1 MWAQNRP
8 SCAGPVAGRE
18 PPPTLSHSPHCTLT
32 PNAGT
37 HSGTTQTGV
46 HLSQLLLRPHPPP
59 PPTGTQ
65 GADKPSGLLAQPLQ
79 CEFVCGVGLLPSFLH
94 HRFLPRRPEP
104 NLLRPTHVGCVRDP
118 LGAGVDVRTHPIS
131 EPMLSPPVALAQNF
145 PNSRDPRMSQTCSIT
160 TVSPCTCAHKH
171 LSFFEGGWERT
182 CWLVEIRGA
191 SSGYLSRSREGGSWV
206 QGKVKGRRKG
216 RGPGHSFPL
225 E

>member
-18 PPPTLSHSPHCTLT
+18 PPTLSHSPHCTLT

-46 HLSQLLLRPHPPP
+46 HLSQLLLRPHQPP

-94 HRFLPRRPEP
+94 HRFPPRRPEP

-145 PNSRDPRMSQTCSIT
+145 PNSRDSRMSQTHSIT
-160 TVSPCTCAHKH
+160 TVSPCTGAHKR
-171 LSFFEGGWERT
+171 LSFFEGSWERT

-216 RGPGHSFPL
+216 RGPEHSFPL